1 MDSPV
6 SQALL
11 DQVQRDSFRFFP
23 AHLNPGNGLV
33 RDSSEEHTPC
43 SIAAVG
49 FALSSYPVAVFNGWM
64 SRAEA
69 LSHTLTTLRFF
80 DKLEQSEHKDA
91 GGWHGFYYHF
101 IDMDDGRRAWKSE
114 LSTIDTALLLAGMLT
129 AAQYFDGDSTE
140 EREVR
145 STAAALCERADW
157 RWAQNGGAAISLG
170 WTPERGFLPYR
181 WIGYSEALILY
192 ALALGSKKFGVS
204 TEAYAQWLSG
214 YRWRRYYGQE
224 YVYAGPLFIHQFS
237 HIWIDF
243 RNIQDEYMREHHS
256 NYFENSRRAT
266 HVHREYA
273 KRNPRHFRD
282 YHGES
287 WGLTASNGPGPCERE
302 VHGRKRK
309 FWGYRARGAPH
320 GPDDGTVSPWAAIA
334 SLPFAPEIVLPTI
347 RQFDEHALDFNQR
360 GGFGFF
366 TSFNPSFHEQPG
378 DAGWVG
384 KLHLAINQGPIV
396 LMLENYQTDMIWN
409 LMRNCAPIVRGLQR
423 AGFSGG
429 WLRGM

>member
-1 MDSPV
+1 MDSQV

-23 AHLNPGNGLV
+23 AHLNPSNGLV
-33 RDSSEEHTPC
+33 RDSSQEHTPC

-49 FALSSYPVAVFNGWM
+49 FALSCYPVAVFNAWM
-64 SRAEA
+64 SRDEA
-69 LSHTLTTLRFF
+69 LKHTLATLRFF
-80 DKLEQSEHKDA
+80 DKLEQSEKPDA
-91 GGWHGFYYHF
+91 GGWRGFFYHF
-101 IDMDDGRRAWKSE
+101 IDMNDGRRAWNCE

-129 AAQYFDGDSTE
+129 AAQYFDGENDD

-145 STAAALCERADW
+145 STAAAINERVDW
-157 RWAQNGGAAISLG
+157 RWAQNHGAAISLG
-170 WTPERGFLPYR
+170 WTPENGFISYR
-181 WIGYSEALILY
+181 WIGYSEALLLY
-192 ALALGSKKFGVS
+192 ALALGSTSPEISSK
-204 TEAYAQWLSG
+204 AYAEWISG

-243 RNIQDEYMREHHS
+243 RGIQDEYMREHHS
-256 NYFENSRRAT
+256 DYFENSRRAT

-273 KRNPRHFRD
+273 IRNPRHFRD
-282 YHGES
+282 YHGQI
-287 WGLTASNGPGPCERE
+287 WGLTASHGPGPCERE
-302 VHGRKRK
+302 VHGRRRK
-309 FWGYRARGAPH
+309 FYDYRARGAPH
-320 GPDDGTVSPWAAIA
+320 GPDDGTVAPWAAIA
-334 SLPFAPEIVLPTI
+334 SLPFAPDIVLPTI
-347 RQFDEHALDFNQR
+347 QQFDAHDIKCNQR

-366 TSFNPSFHEQPG
+366 SSFNPTFHVQAG
-378 DAGWVG
+378 DAGWVS

-396 LMLENYQTDMIWN
+396 LMLENYQTDMIWK